1 MAHLYRSSIQS
12 EENRATATATVSAGG
27 TISAITVTTAGV
39 GYTSE
44 QPPLVIIA
52 PPQANH
58 ESIDNVSYEGDF
70 GIISGI
76 KTTSVGSTDALVLDL
91 VLPMDSVFRDANTV
105 GTAITVS
112 GIGSANYIV
121 VSNTNIGHG
130 VTSIDSTGGTVGV
143 GSTFLDNVYE
153 VISVGTAAT
162 DAFALDLQMS

>member
-1 MAHLYRSSIQS
+1 MAQTLIIDIHLDPRLERLGTFIPLQYPERKKTERPQPQLSL
-12 EENRATATATVSAGG
+12 GG

-130 VTSIDSTGGTVGV
+130 VTSIDSTGH
-143 GSTFLDNVYE
+143 SWCWIYLPR
-153 VISVGTAAT
+153 
-162 DAFALDLQMS
+162 